1 MPALLPEPLRTVSNA
16 LRHGHSVGDGP
27 LDEYAHKMNW
37 AQLDFPTRAGFVA
50 TIMAILGVL
59 VPPVSV
65 ASACVAI
72 AFSGFGWQ
80 RSRRRGESN
89 RVARLCAIGCTA
101 FVVLVVVGS
110 AVYGAAN

>member
-1 MPALLPEPLRTVSNA
+1 
-16 LRHGHSVGDGP
+16 
-27 LDEYAHKMNW
+27 MNW

-50 TIMAILGVL
+50 TTMAVLAVL

-72 AFSGFGWQ
+72 AYSAVGWQ
-80 RSRRRGESN
+80 RSHRRGEAN
-89 RVARLCAIGCTA
+89 RVARLCTIGCTA
-101 FVVLVVVGS
+101 LVGLVVVGS

>member
-1 MPALLPEPLRTVSNA
+1 MTGEPSVCWIAAGGGGRWMRTLTRV
-16 LRHGHSVGDGP
+16 
-27 LDEYAHKMNW
+27 NW
-37 AQLDFPTRAGFVA
+37 TQLDFPTRAGFIA

-59 VPPVSV
+59 VPPASV

-101 FVVLVVVGS
+101 LVVLIIVGS